1 MNKMNYQKPQTK
13 IHSINYSN
21 VMASS
26 PTIKTTNTEV
36 TNSTTGF
43 TLGAKIWK
51 NYDEE

>member
-26 PTIKTTNTEV
+26 PMVNTTETEV
-36 TNSTTGF
+36 TSSTPGF

-51 NYDEE
+51 NFDEE